1 MRKGATLSPGRTR
14 LRLTPQRRA
23 ILETLRASSN
33 HPTAAELLVLVQER
47 SHGISPATLYR
58 TLALLVRSGLALE
71 LKIGDGGAARYDG
84 NTEPH
89 DHLICTSCGQVK
101 DVRQPEPDLSGVA
114 GTGFTVTGYDL
125 RIHGVC
131 PDCQV
136 GRS

>member
-1 MRKGATLSPGRTR
+1 LSPGRTR

-23 ILETLRASSN
+23 ILEALRASAN
-33 HPTAAELLVLVQER
+33 HPTAAELLARVQKR
-47 SHGISPATLYR
+47 SLGISPATVYR
-58 TLALLVRSGLALE
+58 TLGLLVNSGLALE

-89 DHLICTSCGQVK
+89 DHLICTSCGHVK
-101 DVRQPEPDLSGVA
+101 DVHQPEPDLSGVM

-131 PDCQV
+131 PDCQSPEV
-136 GRS
+136 NQESR